1 VRRLRDLQTVAL
13 TSGGQRVD
21 CRVLAVH
28 GGHASLQAVDLRTAS
43 HCPEFSAEA
52 SILFESAGGLV
63 MLNGHAFRLSELG
76 EFHFGV
82 GDGIQMR
89 EPRESPR
96 LAIRLSI
103 AVRTRLKLL
112 AGETTDVGAGG
123 AACSFGVPAEPGEHV
138 NVALALP
145 RGGPVYATAEVV
157 RSRDDACALAFVD
170 LGEQERER
178 ILRLV
183 LDQRRALVRRVAA
196 RTD

>member
-1 VRRLRDLQTVAL
+1 VRRLRDLQAVAL
-13 TSGGQRVD
+13 TAGGQRVD

-28 GGHASLQAVDLRTAS
+28 GGEASLQAVDLRAAAR
-43 HCPEFSAEA
+43 CPEFSGEA

-63 MLNGHAFRLSELG
+63 MLSGHAFRLSELG

-82 GDGIQMR
+82 GDGVQMR

-96 LAIRLSI
+96 LDIRLSI

-112 AGETTDVGAGG
+112 AGETTDLSAGG
-123 AACSFGVPAEPGEHV
+123 AACSFGVPAEPGERV
-138 NVALALP
+138 DVAIAMP
-145 RGGPVYATAEVV
+145 AGAPVYSTAEVV
-157 RSRDDACALAFVD
+157 RSQGDACALAFVE

-183 LDQRRALVRRVAA
+183 LDQRRALVRRLAS
-196 RTD
+196 RTG